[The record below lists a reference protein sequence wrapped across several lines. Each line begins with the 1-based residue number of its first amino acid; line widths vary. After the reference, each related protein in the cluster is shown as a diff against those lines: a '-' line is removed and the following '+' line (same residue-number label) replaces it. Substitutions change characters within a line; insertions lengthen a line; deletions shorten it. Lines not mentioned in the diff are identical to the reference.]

1 MGYGTK
7 RAPFFLGLHIYFDL
21 YPFRHERAV
30 QELDKQYQQALEEKN
45 ILAEQLQVTT
55 LSIQF
60 KAINNR
66 LAYFVVNSI
75 IVLVNIETESS
86 Q

>member
-7 RAPFFLGLHIYFDL
+7 RAPFLPWVTFFTFYL

-55 LSIQF
+55 HSIF
-60 KAINNR
+60 LFFPLI
-66 LAYFVVNSI
+66 S
-75 IVLVNIETESS
+75 
-86 Q
+86 